1 MVITFFPSSVREGHV
16 VIQFSQFT
24 LAFIAY
30 CERTYFRAAKFPRIK
45 PYVTFSR
52 GHIFTIFV
60 PNSL

>member
-30 CERTYFRAAKFPRIK
+30 IYKALNPG
-45 PYVTFSR
+45 VD
-52 GHIFTIFV
+52 
-60 PNSL
+60 L

>member
-1 MVITFFPSSVREGHV
+1 MVITFFPSSVREGH

-30 CERTYFRAAKFPRIK
+30 CERTYFRTAKSSRIK

-52 GHIFTIFV
+52 GHIFTHFV